1 MWISLLLGYFSEHFN
16 LLRESG
22 HAASVIRFP
31 IFAFYRAKKLVY
43 FLEFLT
49 ETKTTKKLG
58 AQGLA
63 KNTAIVFYN
72 AGKA

>member
-1 MWISLLLGYFSEHFN
+1 MWISSFIGCFSEH
-16 LLRESG
+16 LDHYRESG

-31 IFAFYRAKKLVY
+31 IFAFYSAKMLVY

-58 AQGLA
+58 AQGL
-63 KNTAIVFYN
+63 VE
-72 AGKA
+72 